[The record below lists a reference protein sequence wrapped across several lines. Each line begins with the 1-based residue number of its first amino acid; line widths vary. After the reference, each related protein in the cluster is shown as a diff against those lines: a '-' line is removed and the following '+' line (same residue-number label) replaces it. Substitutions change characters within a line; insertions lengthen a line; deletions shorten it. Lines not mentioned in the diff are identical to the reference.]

1 MDPSADP
8 PCVLRYVIRNRT
20 RSDSTRQRPAS
31 LMSVKGF
38 QATGLAASSSP
49 PLKMT
54 TVSQQPS
61 AADETVGPSED

>member
-1 MDPSADP
+1 
-8 PCVLRYVIRNRT
+8 
-20 RSDSTRQRPAS
+20 
-31 LMSVKGF
+31 MSVKGF